1 MTTNNE
7 KQNEN
12 QVENNQATT
21 DTNTTAQQNNQSSSI
36 VDDVKAFANKMF
48 HHEDKVIRYASYGVC
63 GLVGLIIFCGFI
75 ALKLNSPRGKRI
87 ADRFDKITSDISS
100 MNKSNSSSSKSDKN
114 KLSVKQL
121 EQIADTM
128 KKQMIGKKI
137 HPDLTVKDIR
147 LGEGISY
154 VMEYTV
160 SGETLEKVKTVDRAE
175 YEESA
180 QKEACKI
187 MRKNPQSKMLM
198 RKIDHVIYEYKGAD
212 DVIYGTVKVSADIC
226 KI

>member
-100 MNKSNSSSSKSDKN
+100 MNKSNSSSSKSDTN
-114 KLSVKQL
+114 KLSRKQL
-121 EQIADTM
+121 EQIATVM
-128 KKQMIGKKI
+128 KKQLIGKKI
-137 HPDLTVKDIR
+137 NKDLTVKDIK

-160 SGETLEKVKTVDRAE
+160 SGETLKKFKTGDRAE
-175 YEESA
+175 NELNGL
-180 QKEACKI
+180 KNACNEVS
-187 MRKNPQSKMLM
+187 KNPNNKKILKQVDYVLM
-198 RKIDHVIYEYKGAD
+198 NFNGPD
-212 DVIYGTVKVSADIC
+212 DINYATVKFSADIC
-226 KI
+226 NL